1 MRVET
6 FKCVRSNPLLIPG
19 AGAHWNT
26 ARNDAG
32 RHGKSAVILKSH
44 WRDLY
49 VAFVFDLFSYLY
61 IQKKIT
67 HIFIHQKKKHV
78 MASNNFAHAT
88 RKSMAMG
95 PSVRNLLSHYN
106 LDPARITS
114 TGPYQ
119 TLLKSDVLSYINQN
133 KLSPNQ
139 DNGQHQ
145 QQSSSVK
152 SQKSY
157 VPNLDLSGH
166 QPKAGPE
173 GFSKIAK
180 RLLDM

>member
-1 MRVET
+1 MKR
-6 FKCVRSNPLLIPG
+6 
-19 AGAHWNT
+19 
-26 ARNDAG
+26 RNI
-32 RHGKSAVILKSH
+32 KYC

-49 VAFVFDLFSYLY
+49 VAFVFYLFSYLY
-61 IQKKIT
+61 TQREKSYIYLYTKKKI
-67 HIFIHQKKKHV
+67 HV

-95 PSVRNLLSHYN
+95 PSVRNLLTHYN

-114 TGPYQ
+114 TGPHQ
-119 TLLKSDVLSYINQN
+119 TLLKGDVLSYINQN